1 MGHAFQHSL
10 VDAIIRRQRM
20 LGRNTLWQMGTDHA
34 GISTQLIVAE
44 QMAAEGL
51 KPSDIGRDAFIERVW
66 EWKESANQST
76 IKTLTSSPTGT
87 LSVSR
92 SMRD

>member
-1 MGHAFQHSL
+1 MDKYDPSRIEQKWYQSWENQGALPRRRGTRFSIAIPPPNVTGTLHMGHAFQHSL

-44 QMAAEGL
+44 QMAAEG
-51 KPSDIGRDAFIERVW
+51 
-66 EWKESANQST
+66 
-76 IKTLTSSPTGT
+76 
-87 LSVSR
+87 
-92 SMRD
+92 